1 MKKFFQSKGFIVTSL
16 AVLCVAILGVC
27 WFASRDRTEDFKP
40 EESPPSSTTSDWS
53 DGGTQTDG
61 ESGAGAYAPGQSS
74 SPEEEYPKVTSETE
88 DEVVIDFTDTE
99 KPETT
104 PPPAPE
110 GKTERE
116 DPGEDHPVNPDP
128 EVPKVTTPPRKRS
141 RPIMSRPP
149 GPAMATAPCMIQ
161 CLGGLSPVMDK
172 KPLEIAMETSTSR
185 SAIWA
190 DQSITEY
197 TPDWPSQNCGGLSIL
212 RRTECDVFEA
222 TSRPPVQ
229 PCPGIL
235 FAPFH
240 RVCRGR

>member
-16 AVLCVAILGVC
+16 TVLCVAILGVC
-27 WFASRDRTEDFKP
+27 WFASRDCTEDFKP

-61 ESGAGAYAPGQSS
+61 ESGAGAYTPGQSS

-128 EVPKVTTPPRKRS
+128 EVPKVTTPPAEKE
-141 RPIMSRPP
+141 PANNEPAP
-149 GPAMATAPCMIQ
+149 GASNGNGAVYD
-161 CLGGLSPVMDK
+161 PVF
-172 KPLEIAMETSTSR
+172 
-185 SAIWA
+185 
-190 DQSITEY
+190 
-197 TPDWPSQNCGGLSIL
+197 G
-212 RRTECDVFEA
+212 
-222 TSRPPVQ
+222 
-229 PCPGIL
+229 
-235 FAPFH
+235 
-240 RVCRGR
+240 

>member
-40 EESPPSSTTSDWS
+40 EESPPQQHDQAI
-53 DGGTQTDG
+53 GRMAVHRQMVRA
-61 ESGAGAYAPGQSS
+61 EPEPIRPGQSS

-128 EVPKVTTPPRKRS
+128 EVPKVTTPPAEKE
-141 RPIMSRPP
+141 PANNEPAP
-149 GPAMATAPCMIQ
+149 GASNGNGAVYD
-161 CLGGLSPVMDK
+161 PVFGWVVPGDVQ
-172 KPLEIAMETSTSR
+172 
-185 SAIWA
+185 
-190 DQSITEY
+190 QSVGDSDGDINK
-197 TPDWPSQNCGGLSIL
+197 QVGNMG
-212 RRTECDVFEA
+212 
-222 TSRPPVQ
+222 
-229 PCPGIL
+229 
-235 FAPFH
+235 
-240 RVCRGR
+240 